1 MYGRV
6 LFFIITLLVVA
17 ICFAKKINIMWKL
30 PFASE
35 RGFIQENEKV
45 INDGI
50 YIMLLIISLL
60 AITLSFPRLLDLNAV
75 LTNDFQIKEGV
86 VIFQDYSDETE
97 KRNRTVIIE
106 SKESRSDE
114 KYYIFRCPLLEKGE
128 KVTIYYYQNSRTGFL
143 KQLY

>member
-1 MYGRV
+1 
-6 LFFIITLLVVA
+6 
-17 ICFAKKINIMWKL
+17 MWKL